1 MKHRYP
7 KVAVFLFS
15 LYLSN
20 SKPSLMNSTFTK
32 ILSFILALILI
43 FFGLNKFI
51 DFSFMPLPQ
60 LDETASSFMKSLS
73 ASRYVLPLVGILEV
87 FIGLLLLLKKWVPF
101 ALILLA
107 PISINILL
115 FHLFLDLPSIL
126 PAIIIVSINAV
137 LIYKYWKSYK
147 PLFQ

>member
-1 MKHRYP
+1 M
-7 KVAVFLFS
+7 FLFS

-32 ILSFILALILI
+32 ILRVILALILI

-60 LDETASSFMKSLS
+60 LPEGASSFMRSLT
-73 ASRYVLPLVGILEV
+73 ASGYVLPLIGVLEI
-87 FIGLLLLLKKWVPF
+87 FIGFLLVFKKWVPF
-101 ALILLA
+101 ALLVLV
-107 PISINILL
+107 PISLNILL
-115 FHLFLDLPSIL
+115 FHLFLDIPRVL
-126 PAIIIVSINAV
+126 PAIIIVSINAI
-137 LIYKYWKSYK
+137 LIYKYWKSYR

>member
-1 MKHRYP
+1 
-7 KVAVFLFS
+7 
-15 LYLSN
+15 
-20 SKPSLMNSTFTK
+20 MNSTFTK
-32 ILSFILALILI
+32 ILSFILAIILI

-60 LDETASSFMKSLS
+60 LPESASNFMKSLS
-73 ASRYVLPLVGILEV
+73 ASGYVLPLIGFLEIFVGI
-87 FIGLLLLLKKWVPF
+87 LLLLKKWVPF

-107 PISINILL
+107 PISLNILL

-126 PAIIIVSINAV
+126 PAIVIVSINAI

>member
-1 MKHRYP
+1 
-7 KVAVFLFS
+7 
-15 LYLSN
+15 
-20 SKPSLMNSTFTK
+20 MNSTFTK
-32 ILSFILALILI
+32 ILRFILAVILL

-60 LDETASSFMKSLS
+60 LPEAASNFMSSLS
-73 ASRYVLPLVGILEV
+73 ASGYVLPLVGILEIFV
-87 FIGLLLLLKKWVPF
+87 GVLLFLRKWVPF

-107 PISINILL
+107 PISLNILL
-115 FHLFLDLPSIL
+115 FHLFLDLPEIL
-126 PAIIIVSINAV
+126 PAILIVSINII

>member
-1 MKHRYP
+1 
-7 KVAVFLFS
+7 
-15 LYLSN
+15 
-20 SKPSLMNSTFTK
+20 MNSTFTK
-32 ILSFILALILI
+32 ILSFILAIILI

-60 LDETASSFMKSLS
+60 LPENASNFMKSLS
-73 ASRYVLPLVGILEV
+73 ASGYVLPLIGFLEIFVGV
-87 FIGLLLLLKKWVPF
+87 LLLLKKWVPF

-107 PISINILL
+107 PISLNILL

-126 PAIIIVSINAV
+126 PAIVIVSINAI